1 MALRSEEMVS
11 EDDKAKFPTAY
22 KTKDVVDTDKC
33 IGCKLCLKTGCPAL
47 YIDRETKKA
56 GIDSLQC
63 VGCGVCEQVCPKQA
77 IGKER

>member
-1 MALRSEEMVS
+1 M
-11 EDDKAKFPTAY
+11 
-22 KTKDVVDTDKC
+22 
-33 IGCKLCLKTGCPAL
+33 
-47 YIDRETKKA
+47 DRETKKA